1 MGGVV
6 HTNSTANAQDCAH
19 ARMTHSLG
27 GLVPSEKGGAT
38 VSSSDSGPKKTRQR
52 PTLPQSR
59 PCSTIGPGGLNF
71 RVLGWG
77 GSFTRTAPLTHR
89 TALMRA

>member
-1 MGGVV
+1 
-6 HTNSTANAQDCAH
+6 
-19 ARMTHSLG
+19 MTHSLG

-71 RVLGWG
+71 RVRDGNGCGPSGIAAGKLRN
-77 GSFTRTAPLTHR
+77 TKANCLDVPLS
-89 TALMRA
+89 A